1 LQNYAIFF
9 MRLVLL
15 LMFWGCF
22 ITFSLAQTLPASLE
36 KKDLQDVVKIVR
48 KIKDFEKL
56 LFAAIPEKRHKILD
70 SLENSEKEDIFKAAV
85 LLQKILY
92 EAKEVSDVKILAR
105 KILFYL
111 GKHANPCLEIYF
123 RARIAEEL
131 GLHHE
136 NQLSYAKQELS
147 KLKEMTT
154 QFACTNYEIYVL
166 YLEYKLLQKE
176 FRNDLALAKLLEAI
190 DFYKK
195 NNLQEDKEQ
204 LIKIISELVS
214 FYFKTEEY
222 KKIVEILRE
231 MLYTLNET
239 ESIER
244 AVINLHN
251 SLGLAYKRINNFPE
265 AEKSFKKAIEL
276 AEKAKDSIWIAIPK
290 GNLAEIYVETGKFDI
305 AEKLLEEYINYSLK
319 YKEFGITV
327 AGYTKMAKLH
337 RLKKDF
343 AKSEANLHWA
353 EDFLNK
359 HREAIKSN
367 DFWHYINY
375 YVRLYREYTE
385 FYLATKNSE
394 KASVYLKK
402 YDEFRDSLT
411 KITLNEQIVN
421 LEARHRLKVQEQENE
436 LLKAT
441 NEKQQSQI
449 RNNQIFQWA
458 TVTIITLL
466 LSLVFLGYKFWKKQ
480 KEYSKSLEGLDLFK
494 NKLFSIISHDL
505 RNYMSSLKG
514 YVYLINNQE
523 MTMSELKPL
532 SEELAKNTEY
542 TFGLLDN
549 VLIWAK
555 SQMQGQT
562 LELQTFEAKELVQK
576 AVFEIGWFAKIKNI
590 AINCHFQENLW
601 VEVDFN
607 IFLIALRNIISN
619 AVKFS
624 KPNGIIDIIVQ
635 KNNNYCDFIVKDYG
649 VGIKPENL
657 EKIRQEVSFNEL
669 GTSLEKGT
677 GLGLMLIKSAVK
689 DLKGQLLIESKLN
702 EGTSVT
708 LSLPITKNTNIN
720 TKI

>member
-1 LQNYAIFF
+1 

-222 KKIVEILRE
+222 KKIVEILKE
-231 MLYTLNET
+231 FLYSLNEA
-239 ESIER
+239 ESVER
-244 AVINLHN
+244 IVINLHN

-290 GNLAEIYVETGKFDI
+290 GNLAEIYTETGKYDI
-305 AEKLLEEYINYSLK
+305 AEQFLDEYIGYSIK
-319 YKEFGITV
+319 YKELGITV
-327 AGYTKMAKLH
+327 AGYIKMAKLF
-337 RLKKDF
+337 RLKKEF
-343 AKSEANLHWA
+343 AKAEKNLHLA
-353 EDFLNK
+353 DDFLQK
-359 HREAIKSN
+359 HSESIRKS
-367 DFWHYINY
+367 DFWYYINY
-375 YVRLYREYTE
+375 NVRLNREYTE
-385 FYLATKNSE
+385 FYLAIKSFD
-394 KASVYLKK
+394 KASEYLKK
-402 YDEFRDSLT
+402 YDSFRDSLY
-411 KITLNEQIVN
+411 KITLQERIVD
-421 LEARHRLKVQEQENE
+421 LEARHRVKEKEQENE

-449 RNNQIFQWA
+449 RNSQFFQWA
-458 TVTIITLL
+458 TIIIISLL
-466 LSLVFLGYKFWKKQ
+466 LGLIFLGYKFWKKQ

-523 MTMSELKPL
+523 MTMRELKPL

-555 SQMQGQT
+555 SQMKGQN
-562 LELQTFEAKELVQK
+562 LQLQTFEAKELVQK
-576 AVFEIGWFAKIKNI
+576 AIFEIGWFAKIKNI

-624 KPNGIIDIIVQ
+624 KPNGMIDIIVQ

-649 VGIKPENL
+649 TGIKPENL
-657 EKIRQEVSFNEL
+657 EKIRQEVSFNEF

-677 GLGLMLIKSAVK
+677 GLGLILRLFRIYFF
-689 DLKGQLLIESKLN
+689 
-702 EGTSVT
+702 
-708 LSLPITKNTNIN
+708 
-720 TKI
+720 

>member
-1 LQNYAIFF
+1 
-9 MRLVLL
+9 MRLGLL
-15 LMFWGCF
+15 LMLLGCF
-22 ITFSLAQTLPASLE
+22 ASGSLAQTVSASLE
-36 KKDLQDVVKIVR
+36 KKDLRDVAKIVR
-48 KIKDFEKL
+48 KTKDIEKQ
-56 LFAAIPEKRHKILD
+56 LFASIPEKRHQILD
-70 SLENSEKEDIFKAAV
+70 SLESSEKEEIYKAAV
-85 LLQKILY
+85 LLEKILY
-92 EAKEVSDVKILAR
+92 EEKDASNVKILER

-111 GKHANPCLEIYF
+111 SKHSNPCLEIYF
-123 RARIAEEL
+123 RALIAENL

-136 NQLSYAKQELS
+136 NQLSYAKQELT
-147 KLKEMTT
+147 KLKELTT

-166 YLEYKLLQKE
+166 YLEHKLLQKE
-176 FRNDLALAKLLEAI
+176 LKNDLALAKLLEAI

-195 NNLQEDKEQ
+195 NDLQENKE
-204 LIKIISELVS
+204 LWVKMNGELVA
-214 FYFKTEEY
+214 FYYKTEDFA
-222 KKIVEILRE
+222 KIVELLKGNLSNISE
-231 MLYTLNET
+231 E
-239 ESIER
+239 ESFDR
-244 AVINLHN
+244 RVINLYN
-251 SLGLAYKRINNFPE
+251 TLGLAYKKLNNFPE
-265 AEKSFKKAIEL
+265 AETNFLKAIEL
-276 AEKAKDSIWIAIPK
+276 AKKAQDSIWIAIPK

-411 KITLNEQIVN
+411 KITQNEQIVN

>member
-1 LQNYAIFF
+1 
-9 MRLVLL
+9 MRLGLL
-15 LMFWGCF
+15 LMLLGCF
-22 ITFSLAQTLPASLE
+22 AFGSLAQTVPASLE
-36 KKDLQDVVKIVR
+36 KKDLSDVAKIFRKVKDI
-48 KIKDFEKL
+48 EKL
-56 LFAAIPEKRHKILD
+56 LFTTIPEKRYQILD
-70 SLENSEKEDIFKAAV
+70 SLERSEKEEIYKAAV
-85 LLQKILY
+85 LLEKILY
-92 EAKEVSDVKILAR
+92 EEKDVSNIKILER

-111 GKHANPCLEIYF
+111 SKHSNPCLEIYF
-123 RARIAEEL
+123 RAMIAEHL
-131 GLHHE
+131 GVHHE
-136 NQLSYAKQELS
+136 NQLSYAKQELT
-147 KLKEMTT
+147 KLKELTT

-166 YLEYKLLQKE
+166 YLEYKFLQKE
-176 FRNDLALAKLLEAI
+176 LKNDLALAKLLEAI

-195 NNLQEDKEQ
+195 NNLQEDKE
-204 LIKIISELVS
+204 LWVKMNGELVA
-214 FYFKTEEY
+214 FYYKTEDFA
-222 KKIVEILRE
+222 KIVELLKGSLPNISE
-231 MLYTLNET
+231 E
-239 ESIER
+239 ESLDR
-244 AVINLHN
+244 RVINLYN
-251 SLGLAYKRINNFPE
+251 TLGLAYRKLNNFPE
-265 AEKSFKKAIEL
+265 AETNFLKAIEL
-276 AEKAKDSIWIAIPK
+276 AKKAQDSIWIAIPK
-290 GNLAEIYVETGKFDI
+290 GNLAEIYIETGKYDT
-305 AEKLLEEYINYSLK
+305 AEKFTDEYISYARK
-319 YKEFGITV
+319 YNELGIVV
-327 AGYTKMAKLH
+327 AGHIKMAKLF

-343 AKSEANLHWA
+343 ARAEMNLHFA
-353 EDFLNK
+353 EDFLQKNK
-359 HREAIKSN
+359 KTINNN

-375 YVRLYREYTE
+375 FVRLNREYTE
-385 FYLATKNSE
+385 FYLATKNFD
-394 KASVYLKK
+394 KASERLKK
-402 YDEFRDSLT
+402 YEEFRDSLHR
-411 KITLNEQIVN
+411 ITMKEKLAD
-421 LEARHRLKVQEQENE
+421 LESQYRVKEKEQENE
-436 LLKAT
+436 LLKAI
-441 NEKQQSQI
+441 NEKQLSLI
-449 RNNQIFQWA
+449 RNNQVFQWA

-466 LSLVFLGYKFWKKQ
+466 LSLIFLGYKFWKKQ
-480 KEYSKSLEGLDLFK
+480 KDYSKKLEGLDLFK
-494 NKLFSIISHDL
+494 NKLFSVISHDL

-542 TFGLLDN
+542 AFGLLDN
-549 VLIWAK
+549 VLVWAK

-590 AINCHFQENLW
+590 TINCHFQENLW

-657 EKIRQEVSFNEL
+657 EKIRREVSFNEL

-708 LSLPITKNTNIN
+708 ISLPITKNTNTN
-720 TKI
+720 KI

>member
-1 LQNYAIFF
+1 